1 MVDIAKNIQII
12 EIAVNRLLKLIS
24 RARHYFFRQLEQ
36 NPFQRIPCIPEL
48 MIVLFA
54 LVTLFVS
61 GLSSFPRTIEAPTE
75 IAVISPPEDA
85 AIQGDP
91 QVTIQDL
98 PHVKP
103 MRLFAVSSE
112 YDHTIF
118 NIARELDV
126 DPALVKAIV
135 QSESAFD
142 KFAVSTQGAR
152 GLMQLMPATAE
163 RFSVQDPF
171 DAEQNIRGGVRFLKH
186 LLVTFDNDERLAVA
200 AYNAGPGRV
209 LYYGSVPPFIET
221 YTYVSKVLG
230 LQKLY
235 SDFKDESGNS
245 FAMLEAAISI

>member
-1 MVDIAKNIQII
+1 MT
-12 EIAVNRLLKLIS
+12 
-24 RARHYFFRQLEQ
+24 
-36 NPFQRIPCIPEL
+36 
-48 MIVLFA
+48 LFA
-54 LVTLFVS
+54 S
-61 GLSSFPRTIEAPTE
+61 GLSYFPRTLTQEVPAE
-75 IAVISPPEDA
+75 IAVISPPEDEV
-85 AIQGDP
+85 IQGEP

-98 PHVKP
+98 PQVKP
-103 MRLFAVSSE
+103 MRLFAVSSK
-112 YDHTIF
+112 YDQIIF
-118 NIARELDV
+118 STARELDV

-163 RFSVQDPF
+163 RFFVHDPF

-186 LLVTFDNDERLAVA
+186 LLVIFDNDERLAVA

-209 LYYGSVPPFIET
+209 RYYGNVPPFLET

-230 LQKLY
+230 LRKLY
-235 SDFKDESGNS
+235 SEFKDESGKS